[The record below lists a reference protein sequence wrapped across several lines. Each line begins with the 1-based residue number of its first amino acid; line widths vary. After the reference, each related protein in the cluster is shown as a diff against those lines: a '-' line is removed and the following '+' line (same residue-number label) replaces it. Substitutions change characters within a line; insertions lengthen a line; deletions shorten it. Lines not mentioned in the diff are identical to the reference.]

1 MTFEL
6 REHPGITLSGDTND
20 IRPEDNL
27 IMKAACA
34 LNQPERGAHIHIT
47 KRIPRGGGLG
57 GGSSNAATTLRA
69 LNTLWSL
76 NLNQRALLALAK
88 PLGADVPV
96 FTLGQSA
103 WAEGIGEDLSPLSLP
118 PRWYAVIIPACEVQT
133 AEIFGHAELTRN
145 TAPITVA
152 AFFSGAGCND
162 LQPVAMAL
170 YPEIRKAWQWL
181 EARSPSASMTGSGA
195 CLFAAFDTEA
205 EARSLAASAPEGVI
219 AVAVRGLDR
228 LPAMQRVE

>member
-1 MTFEL
+1 
-6 REHPGITLSGDTND
+6 
-20 IRPEDNL
+20 
-27 IMKAACA
+27 
-34 LNQPERGAHIHIT
+34 
-47 KRIPRGGGLG
+47 
-57 GGSSNAATTLRA
+57 
-69 LNTLWSL
+69 
-76 NLNQRALLALAK
+76 
-88 PLGADVPV
+88 
-96 FTLGQSA
+96 
-103 WAEGIGEDLSPLSLP
+103 
-118 PRWYAVIIPACEVQT
+118 VQT